1 MAIKWLSSGE
11 TGYVAID
18 STTHRIRH
26 FCESNSSLV
35 YLWHTLQQHVFWA
48 LLPSTLLYDLY
59 KTQPVTGPIL
69 LIWLVL
75 VIFLCI
81 YRAEDLLIYQPEQP
95 EDARYNCQGLP
106 DQHRDNLEGNKLL
119 DSFEINWIQ
128 SSHAVLD
135 SVLLLLPE
143 ELRKTRPTVLYFHG
157 NAGSIGHRIFGGDVF
172 HLYKNCLVNVLIFD
186 YRGYGMSTG
195 VPNEWGLKQDAES
208 VLTWLRQRGDVIDT
222 SKIVLFGRSLGGAL
236 AINLASKK
244 SHVDDVCAVVVENTF
259 TDIRGMCGE
268 LISKDLAEYVPDP
281 LIRSKFGSSKDME
294 YVQQPIMFISGQQDT
309 LVPPSMMEQLYE
321 TCNSPI
327 KVMKR
332 HRLGNHNNTWVCKGY
347 HNAIANFLNEHVM

>member
-1 MAIKWLSSGE
+1 
-11 TGYVAID
+11 
-18 STTHRIRH
+18 
-26 FCESNSSLV
+26 
-35 YLWHTLQQHVFWA
+35 
-48 LLPSTLLYDLY
+48 
-59 KTQPVTGPIL
+59 
-69 LIWLVL
+69 VL

-106 DQHRDNLEGNKLL
+106 DQHRDNLEVNKLL

-244 SHVDDVCAVVVENTF
+244 AHVDDVCAVVVENTF